1 LRERGE
7 LGRLSLQQAAHIEEL
22 DKAERETMLET
33 GMERELHEQI
43 LARGHPFHEAGARAA
58 ASPGGVEVERKEP
71 GAGDDSLMKLHDRTR
86 RWVQES
92 PGMVGLF
99 LLGEAGLLQ
108 QRDRLGPVVEH
119 KQINVGHRTMG
130 HGIVQALGERGSFE
144 RQTTQSSSTE
154 KVLDP
159 VRRLELAHS

>member
-58 ASPGGVEVERKEP
+58 A
-71 GAGDDSLMKLHDRTR
+71 
-86 RWVQES
+86 
-92 PGMVGLF
+92 
-99 LLGEAGLLQ
+99 
-108 QRDRLGPVVEH
+108 
-119 KQINVGHRTMG
+119 
-130 HGIVQALGERGSFE
+130 
-144 RQTTQSSSTE
+144 
-154 KVLDP
+154 
-159 VRRLELAHS
+159 